1 MSPRVAFM
9 TFACPTPD
17 QPLLGQYN
25 ARLARAMIDSGHP
38 TQLVHCGPWMPSL
51 LASLHPT
58 IRRLS
63 ARPRQWSTLGVDVTS
78 LRAPMPQPMWA
89 YWSLNPRSPA
99 LTAFMFRVGLG
110 SQALHAL
117 RDFRAEAILA
127 HNGILLGP
135 LAAWLSRTLNIPY
148 AVIEHDAVD
157 WDPASTVGRAYAAQL
172 ASARCVF
179 GVGLPTIWH
188 LREELGLRNVRFA
201 PNGVVGATPEQLA
214 APRPQDLAGKLIVL
228 CVGSAT
234 PTKGQFDL
242 LTAFEAVAPPE
253 AILICIGGL
262 TPPAQDV
269 AARLGD
275 RVRSLGHLAHEQVQ
289 QWMAWADLFALPSR
303 LESFGLVYAE
313 ALAAGTPV
321 ILTSAAG
328 IAPLLTH
335 GQHGWIVPV
344 GDQAALNAALR
355 EALTSAD
362 LKAMGRHGRE
372 LVVGRFTWQR
382 TAEAIIAGLENRP
395 EPEWLVVGPRP
406 AHIPKAVG
414 GGRYRG
420 AKV

>member
-1 MSPRVAFM
+1 MSLRVAFM

-25 ARLARAMIDSGHP
+25 ARLARAMNDSGSP
-38 TQLVHCGPWMPSL
+38 THLVHCGPWMPSL
-51 LASLHPT
+51 LSPLHPT
-58 IRRLS
+58 VRRLA

-78 LRAPMPQPMWA
+78 IRAPMPQPMWA
-89 YWSLNPRSPA
+89 YWNLNPRSPA
-99 LTAFMFRVGLG
+99 LTALMFRVGLG
-110 SQALHAL
+110 SQALRTL
-117 RDFRAEAILA
+117 RQFRAEAILA

-135 LAAWLSRTLNIPY
+135 LAAWLSQRLGIPY

-157 WDPASTVGRAYAAQL
+157 WDPAGAVGRAYAREL

-188 LREELGLRNVRFA
+188 LREELKMRNVRFA
-201 PNGVVGATPEQLA
+201 PNGVVGATAEQLA
-214 APRPQDLAGKLIVL
+214 APRPPDLHGRTVVL

-242 LTAFEAVAPPE
+242 LTAFEAVAPSN
-253 AILICIGGL
+253 AVLICIGGL
-262 TPPAQDV
+262 TPPAQEI
-269 AARLGD
+269 ATRLGD
-275 RVRSLGHLAHEQVQ
+275 RVRSLGHLPHEQVQ

-321 ILTSAAG
+321 ILTNAAG

-335 GQHGWIVPV
+335 GEHGWIVPV
-344 GDQAALNAALR
+344 GDQPALNAALR
-355 EALTSAD
+355 EALTTAD
-362 LKAMGRHGRE
+362 LKTLGRKGRE

-382 TAEAIIAGLENRP
+382 TAEAIIAGLEGRE
-395 EPEWLVVGPRP
+395 EPDWLVVGPRP
-406 AHIPKAVG
+406 PHIPKAVG

-420 AKV
+420 ARV